1 MERGGCTRVHIIRV
15 SIFLVY
21 VMRFGEVK
29 VRSDKTNSFRIGGR
43 KKWKERVEKKNIALF
58 SKVIVS
64 NVIYTILIHFVS
76 SG

>member
-1 MERGGCTRVHIIRV
+1 
-15 SIFLVY
+15 
-21 VMRFGEVK
+21 MRFGEVK
-29 VRSDKTNSFRIGGR
+29 VWSDKTNSFRIEGR